1 MAHQLSIDL
10 IDIPEDRLRL
20 PDPDAVAAIAL
31 SMDAR
36 GLMHPITVWAPK
48 KGERVRLI
56 AGLHRL
62 MGAKSLGWSEIPATI
77 FAGAALEARLLEI
90 DENVFHRPLSPLDRA
105 AHLAERKRIYEEL
118 YPETKGGAAGGIA
131 RWYANDKLSFASDAA
146 EKLGVSER
154 DVQRSVARYTKI
166 APDVRLRIALTWI
179 ADKGAE
185 LDALARLDPAEQRKA
200 VALLLSD
207 AEDRP
212 RTVAGASAVIRGV
225 RKASPSADEAAMK
238 VLKRA
243 WEDAPK
249 SVRAQFIDDL
259 VATGA
264 LNERLVAA

>member
-1 MAHQLSIDL
+1 MQAAAIQIDL

-48 KGERVRLI
+48 KGDRVRLI

-62 MGAKSLGWSEIPATI
+62 MGAKRLGWSDIAANVFT
-77 FAGAALEARLLEI
+77 GKALEARLLEI

-118 YPETKGGAAGGIA
+118 HPETKGGAAGGIA

-146 EKLGVSER
+146 EKLGISER
-154 DVQRSVARYTKI
+154 DVQRSVARFTKI
-166 APDVRLRIALTWI
+166 APDVRAQIALTWI
-179 ADKGAE
+179 AEKGTE
-185 LDALARLDPAEQRKA
+185 LDALARLDPAMQRK
-200 VALLLSD
+200 VVTALLSRDATNVRQAAATLS
-207 AEDRP
+207 
-212 RTVAGASAVIRGV
+212 GV
-225 RKASPSADEAAMK
+225 RSAPSPSPEEAALK
-238 VLKRA
+238 ALKRA
-243 WEDAPK
+243 WDDAPK
-249 SVRAQFIDDL
+249 KVRAQFIDDL
-259 VATGA
+259 VAAGE